1 MRRFIHILFALF
13 VALSAAAQPMKSIKV
28 YGVLPSNTPEQNKA
42 NLQRAIDIAS
52 ETGAALYVEPEV
64 GGYPIAAGVVLKRNV
79 SLIGAHGPVGRG
91 TRSKD
96 GKYPV
101 G

>member
-13 VALSAAAQPMKSIKV
+13 VAFSAAAQPMKSIKV

-79 SLIGAHGPVGRG
+79 SLIGAHGPVGR
-91 TRSKD
+91 
-96 GKYPV
+96 
-101 G
+101 